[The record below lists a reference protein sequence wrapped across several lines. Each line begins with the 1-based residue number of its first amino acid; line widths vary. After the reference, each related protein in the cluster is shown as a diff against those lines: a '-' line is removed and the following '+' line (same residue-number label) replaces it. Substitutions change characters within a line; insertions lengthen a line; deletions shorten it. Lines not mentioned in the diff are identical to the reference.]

1 MTESIKAN
9 ILDSKLC
16 QVTMDVEV
24 PFLQVENEI
33 QKKYLKLQT
42 KIKLPGFRKGKVPMD
57 IVKKKFS
64 QTAEEEAV
72 NELVEVA
79 LNQLIKEK
87 KINAISC
94 RQIED
99 LKFEKG
105 KPLSFRAKI
114 EVRPEFEVKGYKG
127 VSVKKKEVEVGE
139 KDVQGAIVNLQER
152 NAQLVDTDRLIV
164 EKDDFVI
171 INYQGF
177 LNENLLSNWGGKSRL
192 INMAWDNFIEGFN
205 QQLIGAQKGKEKE
218 IQINFPQDYAKEDV
232 AGKKVVFKVE
242 VTQIKSKKL
251 PSLSDDFAKDV
262 GCSDL
267 DELKKK
273 VEENIKKEKE
283 FQSKQDEEE
292 QLITGLIKNNPIEVP
307 ESQVENRLSYLV
319 SKAKRYVVQQ
329 GLKPEQAGL
338 TDEVLREKYKQ
349 EAYKQVQ
356 LFYILDAVSEKE
368 NIQVSEEEI
377 KKEEEKAINA
387 SEQKE
392 KEKVKKYF
400 SKNKET
406 IFQKLL
412 EKKIF
417 NFIMENAKIIKK

>member
-1 MTESIKAN
+1 M
-9 ILDSKLC
+9 
-16 QVTMDVEV
+16 
-24 PFLQVENEI
+24 
-33 QKKYLKLQT
+33 
-42 KIKLPGFRKGKVPMD
+42 
-57 IVKKKFS
+57 
-64 QTAEEEAV
+64 
-72 NELVEVA
+72 
-79 LNQLIKEK
+79 
-87 KINAISC
+87 
-94 RQIED
+94 
-99 LKFEKG
+99 
-105 KPLSFRAKI
+105 
-114 EVRPEFEVKGYKG
+114 
-127 VSVKKKEVEVGE
+127 
-139 KDVQGAIVNLQER
+139 
-152 NAQLVDTDRLIV
+152 
-164 EKDDFVI
+164 
-171 INYQGF
+171 
-177 LNENLLSNWGGKSRL
+177 
-192 INMAWDNFIEGFN
+192 
-205 QQLIGAQKGKEKE
+205 
-218 IQINFPQDYAKEDV
+218 
-232 AGKKVVFKVE
+232 
-242 VTQIKSKKL
+242 
-251 PSLSDDFAKDV
+251 
-262 GCSDL
+262 
-267 DELKKK
+267 
-273 VEENIKKEKE
+273 
-283 FQSKQDEEE
+283 
-292 QLITGLIKNNPIEVP
+292 P